1 MKRSFKKKSWAAL
14 AVAVAMLS
22 AAGCNEKSNTATNP
36 SSGEASQTAGASSP
50 SAPQDVTISLG
61 RVVGSDNKF
70 KNGETIEDNVHTR
83 WAKEKFGIDF
93 KVDWSVGTGEA
104 YTTKLRLLLNSN
116 GKLPD
121 VFTLSDPTLEN
132 QVVDSGKVMDI
143 TEAFDKYASPRLKEL
158 YAQYPEIWNTVSY
171 DGKHYGLPTFNANS
185 SFSVLWI
192 RQDWLDKL
200 GLQAPK
206 TIEDMDKVMDA
217 FVNQDPDGNGKKDT
231 IGLSLSLK
239 KGVSAVKD
247 TFMVSSDFL
256 FGHTAVPTYWTEGAD
271 GKLQYGSIQPSV
283 KQGLVKLSD
292 WMKKG
297 YLDKDAG
304 AMDESKAAES
314 FVQGKSGMVFGPTW
328 MATWP
333 FNADMKFDYKA
344 VPIPAG
350 IDGQMGFGS
359 EPQSSVR
366 FYFNKD
372 FKHMDALFKYLDAI
386 MGPGFYDPSSEFAN
400 GWAEGYDYVMIDGK
414 PVYDSD
420 KIPGGFVD
428 VKKYTIYGNDI
439 QTPKKELEVMA
450 KLGRGET
457 PETPYEKY
465 FAARPKKWAEAA
477 AVLEPYLDQAAVYD
491 QFTGPPTPTM
501 AEKGELLRK
510 MENETF
516 LKIIYGQDSPDA
528 FDSFVSK
535 WNSSGGEQITK
546 EVNEWYDSVKK

>member
-1 MKRSFKKKSWAAL
+1 MKKRFTKKATIAL
-14 AVAVAMLS
+14 AVGVTLLS
-22 AAGCNEKSNTATNP
+22 AVGCSPKADHEQNAKAQAGKTGNA
-36 SSGEASQTAGASSP
+36 SGQEA
-50 SAPQDVTISLG
+50 TISLG
-61 RVVGSDNKF
+61 RIVGADNKF
-70 KNGETIEDNVHTR
+70 KNGETIENNVHTK
-83 WAKEKFGIDF
+83 WAKEKFGINF
-93 KVDWSVGTGEA
+93 NTDWTVGTGDA

-121 VFTLSDPTLEN
+121 VFTLNDPALEN
-132 QVVDSGKVMDI
+132 QLVESGKVMDI
-143 TEAFDKYASPRLKEL
+143 SEAFDKYASPRIKEL
-158 YAQYPEIWNTVSY
+158 YAKYPEVWRTVTH
-171 DGKHYGLPTFNANS
+171 DGKHYGLPTFNAVS

-200 GLQAPK
+200 GLQTPK
-206 TIEDMDKVMDA
+206 TINDMETVMDA
-217 FVNQDPDGNGKKDT
+217 FVNRDPDGNGVKDS
-231 IGLSLSLK
+231 IGLSVSLK

-256 FGHTAVPTYWTEGAD
+256 FGQTAVPTYWAKGAD
-271 GKLQYGSIQPSV
+271 GKLQYGSVQPTV
-283 KQGLVKLSD
+283 KAGLSKLSE

-304 AMDESKAAES
+304 TMDEAKAAES

-333 FNADMKFDYKA
+333 FNPDMKFDYKP

-350 IDGQMGFGS
+350 IDGKMGFGS

-372 FKHMDALFKYLDAI
+372 FKYMDAFFKYLDAI

-400 GWAEGYDYVMIDGK
+400 GWAEGYDYVMVDGK
-414 PVYDSD
+414 PVYDQD
-420 KIPGGFVD
+420 KIPGGWID

-439 QTPKKELEVMA
+439 QTPKKELDVMA
-450 KLGRGET
+450 KLGQGNK

-465 FAARPKKWAEAA
+465 FSARPKKWAEAS
-477 AVLEPYLDQAAVYD
+477 AVLQTYIDKATVFDL
-491 QFTGPPTPTM
+491 FTGPPTATM
-501 AEKGELLRK
+501 AQKGELLRK

-516 LKIIYGQDSPDA
+516 LKIIYGQESPDA
-528 FDSFVSK
+528 FDSFVDK
-535 WNSSGGEQITK
+535 WKSSGGNDITK
-546 EVNEWYDSVKK
+546 EVNEWYQAVNK

>member
-1 MKRSFKKKSWAAL
+1 MKKRLAKHSLGALAL
-14 AVAVAMLS
+14 AVAVLS
-22 AAGCNEKSNTATNP
+22 AAGCSAKSNANQTEP
-36 SSGEASQTAGASSP
+36 SSTSGASGDNS
-50 SAPQDVTISLG
+50 QQEVTVKLG

-104 YTTKLRLLLNSN
+104 YTTKLRLLMNSN
-116 GKLPD
+116 GDLPD
-121 VFTLSDPTLEN
+121 VFTLNDPTLEN
-132 QVVDSGKVMDI
+132 QVVDSGKVMDV

-158 YAQYPEIWNTVSY
+158 YAKYPEIWNTVSY
-171 DGKHYGLPTFNANS
+171 EGKHYGLPTFNAIS

-200 GLQAPK
+200 GLQVPK

-239 KGVSAVKD
+239 KGVSTVKD

-256 FGHTAVPTYWTEGAD
+256 FGHSAVPTYWTEGAD
-271 GKLQYGSIQPSV
+271 GKLQYGSVQPTM
-283 KQGLVKLSD
+283 KQGLAKLSE

-328 MATWP
+328 MPTFP
-333 FNADMKFDYKA
+333 FNADMKFDYIP
-344 VPIPAG
+344 VPVPAG
-350 IDGQMGFGS
+350 IDGQIGFGS

-372 FKHMDALFKYLDAI
+372 FKHMDVLFQYLDAI
-386 MGPGFYDPSSEFAN
+386 MGPGLYDPSSEFAN
-400 GWAEGYDYVMIDGK
+400 GWAEGYDYVMVDGK

-439 QTPKKELEVMA
+439 QAPKKELEVMA
-450 KLGRGET
+450 KLGRGEA
-457 PETPYEKY
+457 PETPYENY

-477 AVLEPYLDQAAVYD
+477 AVLDTYLDQAAVFD
-491 QFTGPPTPTM
+491 KFTGPPTPTM

-510 MENETF
+510 MENEIF
-516 LKIIYGQDSPDA
+516 LKIIYGQESPDA
-528 FDSFVSK
+528 FDSFVNK
-535 WNSSGGEQITK
+535 WKSSGGDQITK
-546 EVNEWYDSVKK
+546 EVNEWYESVNQ